1 MQMRCYVPTTTLMT
15 LEAYE
20 KSIFHP
26 DVEYVDGELKER
38 NVGKYEHSRIQAMVA
53 RWFGNHESAWSTQC
67 VTEQRMRVS
76 ETKIG
81 IPDIALLPPGRQP
94 DVVSEPPV
102 LVVEILSP
110 DDRYSDTMS
119 KIRDY
124 LHWGVNT
131 VWIIDSD
138 SSEGQMWTSSDNC
151 AFSQELI
158 VSGTQI
164 HLKLADFFRELKQS

>member
-1 MQMRCYVPTTTLMT
+1 MT

-26 DVEYVDGELKER
+26 DVEYIDGELKER
-38 NVGKYEHSRIQAMVA
+38 NVGKWEHA
-53 RWFGNHESAWSTQC
+53 RLQLIIGSWFRQNEQLWGVGG

-76 ETKIG
+76 ETKVR
-81 IPDIALLPPGRQP
+81 IPDVALLPPGRQP
-94 DVVSEPPV
+94 DVTTEPPV

-110 DDRYSDTMS
+110 DDRYGDTMA

-131 VWIIDSD
+131 VWIIDPD
-138 SSEGQMWTSSDNC
+138 SPEGQMWTSSDNC
-151 AFSQELI
+151 AFSHELT
-158 VSGTQI
+158 VSGTGI
-164 HLKLADFFRELKQS
+164 HLHLTDLLKELKQS